1 MNVAVDH
8 QHIFQKRNRLRQLRA
23 FCRVAEMGSITKA
36 SEALHLTQSV
46 VSLDVRHLERE
57 FETALFD
64 RTKRKIGLSP
74 AGERLYK
81 LAEPLVRR
89 MDALSAVSVEEIGD
103 VVSRRIHFGATQAV
117 AAFVLP
123 KYLRRFQKRY
133 PEMRMRVSVCRVRD
147 GVKRIR
153 DDDLE
158 FLFGADATSL
168 MNEDDMVYHHAAW
181 YDHVL
186 ITAPDHPLAGRESV
200 SLEEASTYPAV
211 LPSPDMDP
219 QRSEESDSRHFGVDW
234 SVAIEVGRW
243 SVLKLYVEHGL
254 GISVV
259 PSVCLG
265 EDDALSA
272 IPLTDHFPVRS
283 YGVIARRGKFLTPAT
298 NCLIRL
304 MAPDYPD

>member
-36 SEALHLTQSV
+36 SEALHLTQSL

-89 MDALSAVSVEEIGD
+89 MDALSAISVEEIGD

-133 PEMRMRVSVCRVRD
+133 PEMRLRVSVCRVRD

-234 SVAIEVGRW
+234 KRRNRGR
-243 SVLKLYVEHGL
+243 SME
-254 GISVV
+254 
-259 PSVCLG
+259 CAQ
-265 EDDALSA
+265 ALRRA
-272 IPLTDHFPVRS
+272 RPRNIRRS
-283 YGVIARRGKFLTPAT
+283 QRLSRRGRCVVGHSSHRPLPGAELWGDRASRKV
-298 NCLIRL
+298 
-304 MAPDYPD
+304 PDAGHQLPHPPHGSGLS